1 MTAIKDAH
9 KYDTSGY
16 NSWGDKSKRALS
28 KSFGDTSST
37 MNSIGSVASTA
48 ATMATN
54 AFSLASPSQTGAY
67 NQVKSNAAAVNNY
80 RINSTSLD
88 EIDNIATSW
97 TPLKTNYKWS
107 DFYANGGYL
116 TRPHEYSAGGR
127 MAGGMISSTAS
138 GAATGASI
146 GGPWGAV
153 IGGAIG
159 LVSSGIGA
167 LVGHGKASRMARRAN
182 AMATEA
188 NEGMQYKLGSAVGN
202 AKWQNHLS
210 LMDSNPYAY
219 GGLMDLSNGNMGA
232 IEYGMMSDYLTM
244 KDKQVQNKNNFIGYL
259 GNNNTPSMFALG
271 GDIQT
276 NGADFTT
283 GLNSVNAGGSHE
295 SNPYEGVQ
303 LGVAPDGA
311 PNLVEEGEAVYDDYV
326 FSDRLK
332 PSKEALKKF
341 HLSARSNMTYAD
353 VAKKLEKEAK
363 ERPNDPISQN
373 SLRNMLA
380 KLAEAQEEHKAKLE
394 AEKAREA
401 FEALSPE
408 EQQQVLAQIAQQQQ
422 AEQQA
427 AGQQVSSEEQQMM
440 EQQTMQEQ
448 QVPVEGNPVDAS
460 MQQPQE
466 VQYAACG
473 GHLGHKFPD
482 GGYKQQ
488 LLKQL
493 GLNFDSQL
501 DKWARDN
508 KVGYYLVNGDENSW
522 KPFNLSNMD
531 DGQIAALF
539 KNQSFRNAL
548 AGKDRRMA
556 DAYSRGYDLG
566 VRKYDPMK
574 HITFSGSMDDG
585 NFRAWDGNNF
595 RNGVLGWAGNK
606 DASGKY
612 SNQSTDAIWSQ
623 GLGNYMAANGF
634 KAGQETEAIDHL
646 LANGD
651 LKSFQD
657 LMANTDAYKNTTKL
671 LQDNED
677 LRRQYYYALRNI
689 DGIGDRARKIVE
701 GVVDEKGNWVNPEA
715 DHSYEALFGGV
726 NTGLRGTYPGNFWH
740 SVTPGEQ
747 QKQVL
752 NLAWNPDTN
761 QYEELQDLTGYE
773 RDGDALVFNN
783 DKDVNTTLNY
793 YKKVTT
799 APKDTTIIDPD
810 NTPLYRNEKLRYAG
824 LLGPAAG
831 LGLWAAGVGKP
842 NTAGLDKAFEYA
854 SQANGKAD
862 YRPIGNYLR
871 YRPLD
876 VWAEQN
882 RMNAQS
888 NATNRAIINNNSTTG
903 SKMAGLL
910 ANGYTGQ
917 LGSANLYRSA
927 LEYNDAKRKEAAE
940 FNRAT
945 DMFNAQ
951 AYNDTSKTNAE
962 LKNRNLQ
969 FKANLAADI
978 ARQKMAADSQWN
990 QALYGNIGELT
1001 GAIADI
1007 GRENAQFNM
1016 IANMAANGLA
1026 GNMSSNTPVGSM
1038 YLRKKKTAA
1047 CGGKLKRRKGL
1058 TF

>member
-1 MTAIKDAH
+1 MTWIQDAY
-9 KYDTSGY
+9 KVDTAGY
-16 NSWGDKSKRALS
+16 NSWGDKSKRALN

-37 MNSIGSVASTA
+37 ANSIGGIASTA

-54 AFSLASPSQTGAY
+54 AFSLASPSQTGVY
-67 NQVKSNAAAVNNY
+67 NQVKSNTAAVNNY

-116 TRPHEYSAGGR
+116 TRPHKYSAGGR

-188 NEGMQYKLGSAVGN
+188 NEGMQYKLDSAVGN

-210 LMDSNPYAY
+210 MLDSNPYAY

-244 KDKQVQNKNNFIGYL
+244 KDKQAQNKNNFIGYL

-332 PSKEALKKF
+332 PSKEVLKKF

-427 AGQQVSSEEQQMM
+427 AQQQVSSEEQQMAE
-440 EQQTMQEQ
+440 EQAMQEQ
-448 QVPVEGNPVDAS
+448 QAMQGQQEVPVDENSNPVE
-460 MQQPQE
+460 MQPQEE

-473 GHLGHKFPD
+473 GKLAHKFPT
-482 GGYKQQ
+482 GGDLVRNK
-488 LLKQL
+488 LGNILKLYTQS
-493 GLNFDSQL
+493 DW
-501 DKWARDN
+501 DKWQKDN
-508 KVGYYLVNGDENSW
+508 GIEGTIDFEKIKDNPALMDAITKANPSLAYVLGKGYDFGANTYNST
-522 KPFNLSNMD
+522 
-531 DGQIAALF
+531 
-539 KNQSFRNAL
+539 
-548 AGKDRRMA
+548 
-556 DAYSRGYDLG
+556 GYDLEAFNKALGNYTKSRTKGNTAGNYAIDKEFGIGDYKTIKDYEASDPYKAYTNAMLDIANAAQGQKFSLNKG
-566 VRKYDPMK
+566 VLENVDGS
-574 HITFSGSMDDG
+574 TFSPENLQFLNTLYNTAQGTSTFDKGDPVPLFTANDDG
-585 NFRAWDGNNF
+585 TYSI
-595 RNGVLGWAGNK
+595 VK
-606 DASGKY
+606 DASDIINRLRYDGKGG
-612 SNQSTDAIWSQ
+612 I
-623 GLGNYMAANGF
+623 F
-634 KAGQETEAIDHL
+634 HL
-646 LANGD
+646 NPNLANRGNQVVNYVQNADGSIEKILGD
-651 LKSFQD
+651 VPAEWKK
-657 LMANTDAYKNTTKL
+657 ANTYSWATDKDDITNNFYT
-671 LQDNED
+671 
-677 LRRQYYYALRNI
+677 R
-689 DGIGDRARKIVE
+689 
-701 GVVDEKGNWVNPEA
+701 PEA
-715 DHSYEALFGGV
+715 PA
-726 NTGLRGTYPGNFWH
+726 
-740 SVTPGEQ
+740 
-747 QKQVL
+747 
-752 NLAWNPDTN
+752 DT
-761 QYEELQDLTGYE
+761 T
-773 RDGDALVFNN
+773 GDATK
-783 DKDVNTTLNY
+783 DKVKELAEEEVA
-793 YKKVTT
+793 KHR
-799 APKDTTIIDPD
+799 P
-810 NTPLYRNEKLRYAG
+810 EWMRYAG

-831 LGLWAAGVGKP
+831 LGLWSAGVGKP

-882 RMNAQS
+882 RMSAQS

-927 LEYNDAKRKEAAE
+927 LEYNDAKRKEVAE

-962 LKNRNLQ
+962 LKNRNIQ

-1038 YLRKKKTAA
+1038 YLKKKKTAA

>member
-1 MTAIKDAH
+1 MTAIKDAY

-28 KSFGDTSST
+28 KSFGDASST
-37 MNSIGSVASTA
+37 ANSIGGIASTA

-54 AFSLASPSQTGAY
+54 AFSLASPSQTGVY

-219 GGLMDLSNGNMGA
+219 GGLMDLSNGNTGA

-380 KLAEAQEEHKAKLE
+380 KLAETQEEHKAKLE

-408 EQQQVLAQIAQQQQ
+408 EQQQVLAQQQQ

-427 AGQQVSSEEQQMM
+427 VGQQVSSEEQQMM
-440 EQQTMQEQ
+440 EQQAMQEQ
-448 QVPVEGNPVDAS
+448 QVPVEGNPVDTS
-460 MQQPQE
+460 MMEQPQEE

-473 GHLGHKFPD
+473 GKLAHKFPI
-482 GGYKQQ
+482 GGDLVKNK
-488 LLKQL
+488 LSNILKLYTQS
-493 GLNFDSQL
+493 DW
-501 DKWARDN
+501 DKWQKDN
-508 KVGYYLVNGDENSW
+508 GIEGTIDFEKIKDNPVLMDAITKVNPSLAYVLGKGYDFGANTYNST
-522 KPFNLSNMD
+522 
-531 DGQIAALF
+531 
-539 KNQSFRNAL
+539 
-548 AGKDRRMA
+548 
-556 DAYSRGYDLG
+556 GYDL
-566 VRKYDPMK
+566 DA
-574 HITFSGSMDDG
+574 F
-585 NFRAWDGNNF
+585 
-595 RNGVLGWAGNK
+595 NK
-606 DASGKY
+606 A
-612 SNQSTDAIWSQ
+612 
-623 GLGNYMAANGF
+623 LGNYTKSRTKGNT
-634 KAGQETEAIDHL
+634 AGNYAID
-646 LANGD
+646 
-651 LKSFQD
+651 KEF
-657 LMANTDAYKNTTKL
+657 
-671 LQDNED
+671 
-677 LRRQYYYALRNI
+677 
-689 DGIGDRARKIVE
+689 GIGDYKTIKDYEASDPYKAYTNAMLNIANAAQGQKFNLNKGVLENVDGSTFSPENLQFLNTLYNTAQGTSTFDKGDPVPLFTANDDGTYSIANDASDIINRLRYDGKGGIFHLNPNLANRGNQVVNYVQNADGSIEKILGDVPAE
-701 GVVDEKGNWVNPEA
+701 WKKANTYSWATPTEDITNNFYTRPEA
-715 DHSYEALFGGV
+715 P
-726 NTGLRGTYPGNFWH
+726 T
-740 SVTPGEQ
+740 
-747 QKQVL
+747 
-752 NLAWNPDTN
+752 DT
-761 QYEELQDLTGYE
+761 T
-773 RDGDALVFNN
+773 GDAT
-783 DKDVNTTLNY
+783 KD
-793 YKKVTT
+793 KVTEL
-799 APKDTTIIDPD
+799 AEEEVAKHRP
-810 NTPLYRNEKLRYAG
+810 EWMRYAG

-940 FNRAT
+940 FNRTT